1 MTHAQIKHIRD
12 ESIRILTESG
22 ADFMAISPETVKTA
36 GYLAALKAVQR
47 KMKELEGFNPENQLG
62 FLRAYI
68 GCEIPVWDN
77 TLDRLIQKD
86 ADFSKGLAAAQPP
99 ST

>member
-1 MTHAQIKHIRD
+1 MTQDQIKHIRD

-22 ADFMAISPETVKTA
+22 ADFMAISPETVRAA

-47 KMKELEGFNPENQLG
+47 KMQELESFNAENQLG
-62 FLRAYI
+62 FLRAYV
-68 GCEIPVWDN
+68 GCEIPLWDN

-86 ADFSKGLAAAQPP
+86 ADFSKGLAAAQPL
-99 ST
+99 T

>member
-47 KMKELEGFNPENQLG
+47 KMKELECFNPDNQLG

-86 ADFSKGLAAAQPP
+86 ADFSKGLAAAQPH
-99 ST
+99 T